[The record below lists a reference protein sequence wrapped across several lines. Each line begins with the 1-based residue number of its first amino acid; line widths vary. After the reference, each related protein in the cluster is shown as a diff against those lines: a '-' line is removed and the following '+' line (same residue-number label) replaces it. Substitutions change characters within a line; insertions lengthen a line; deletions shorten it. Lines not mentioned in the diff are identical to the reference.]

1 MQDISLDSSST
12 GAPRGATGDGE
23 SATGADFPL
32 GVAGFSYG
40 DLYRPERLGQL
51 TAAFYA
57 GLRKDDPTLYAALA
71 AYTEARG
78 ANLRGTRAESELL
91 IAAAPHVSRFVARL
105 FKVEA
110 ERAAHAE
117 RIRAQDAVFQF
128 KTFVA
133 RRALKRVPP
142 EKALTL
148 DADALHDALARL
160 LGAVSPDAGV
170 TDDAELKVAR
180 MTVRLLA
187 WEELLTKAGGENVRV
202 EIDEARARASKTEA
216 AGALREFES
225 AARENESGDEGGAF
239 VESAL
244 RLVESWAAAH
254 SVQEAAKARVGG
266 WVSFRVPHPLNYE
279 HLVQIE
285 RHDAEL
291 PERMRGLDRNLR
303 RRDGFGLTD
312 ARASEREVL
321 DEVNYCIYCHERD
334 KDSCSKG
341 LHDSQGSLKR
351 NPLGIAL
358 EGCPL
363 DEKISEMHV
372 LQRDGDS
379 LAALAVV
386 MVDNPMCPGTGHRI
400 CNDCMKSC
408 IFQKQEPVNIPQAE
422 TGVLTDVLALPYGFE
437 IYSLLA
443 RWNPL
448 NAKRPHALP
457 PNGRSVLVVGLGPAG
472 YTLAHYLL
480 NEGFGVVGIDGL
492 KIEPLN
498 AALTGDGGRG
508 VPRAVRDVREI
519 EWPLDARVLAG
530 FGGVSEY
537 GITVRWDKNFLTLI
551 HLTLAR
557 RASFRFY
564 GGVRFGGTLDIE
576 DAWALGFDHIAI
588 ATGAG
593 RPTIVEMRN
602 NLMRGIRKA
611 SDFLMALQLTGAFK
625 QDALANLQVRLP
637 AVVIGGGL
645 TAIDTATEL
654 FAYYPV
660 QVEKAL
666 ARHEE
671 LSAKFGEE
679 EIFARFDA
687 EERGVYEEFL
697 AHGRAVRGER
707 ERAAAAGELPDFVPL
722 VRAWGGVS
730 IVYRKRLQDSPAY
743 RLNHEEVVK
752 SLEEGI
758 SYVENMSPVEAVADE
773 HGAVAAITFE
783 RMRQDAETR
792 RWRAS
797 GERVRLAARTVC
809 VAAGTSPNT
818 IYEREQP
825 GTFKLDERGEFFAP
839 HKIMRATDESDAGEA
854 DARGGDEGGG
864 DGRDSG
870 KFRLVPA
877 AKGERGFFTSYENAG
892 RFVSYYGDNH
902 PVYAGNVVKA
912 MASAKFGYEEVCA
925 LFADEIAAVEN
936 EIAGAE
942 ESAGESP
949 RMHESPRVRESPPV
963 HESPRGHEPAD
974 ELKFGRAGR
983 FARLVEKLDDELI
996 ARVVRVE
1003 RLTPTIVDVVVRAP
1017 MQARKFR
1024 PGQFYRLQNYET
1036 DARVVGGTK
1045 LTMEGLALTGA
1056 WVDEARGWLSLIV
1069 LEMGAS
1075 SRQCALLAP
1084 GQEVVVMGP
1093 TGTPTE
1099 IPSGESVLLAGGG
1112 LGNAVLFSIA
1122 RALRENDCRVVYFA
1136 GYKKGEDL
1144 FRREEIEAATDQII
1158 WATDTGAQIEPRRP
1172 QDRHYRGNI
1181 VQAMKAYAE
1190 GELGAPPLF
1199 SLGDIERLIAIG
1211 SDRMMAAVKA
1221 ARHGVL
1227 APHLDPA
1234 HVGVGSINS
1243 PMQCMLKEVCAQC
1256 LQRHVDPVT
1265 GAESFVF
1272 SCFNQD
1278 QPLDQVDFKNLND
1291 RLRAN
1296 TVQEKLANLWLDKL
1310 LKEAGA
1316 EV

>member
-1 MQDISLDSSST
+1 MQDISLDSSM
-12 GAPRGATGDGE
+12 GAPGGD
-23 SATGADFPL
+23 TGADFPL
-32 GVAGFSYG
+32 GVADFRYS
-40 DLYRPERLGQL
+40 DLYQPERLGQL

-57 GLRKDDPTLYAALA
+57 GLRKEDATLYAALT
-71 AYTEARG
+71 AYTTARG

-91 IAAAPHVSRFVARL
+91 IAAAPHLSRFVARL
-105 FKVEA
+105 FGVEV
-110 ERAAHAE
+110 ERTAHAE
-117 RIRAQDAVFQF
+117 SIRAQDAVFQF
-128 KTFVA
+128 KTFIT

-142 EKALTL
+142 EQALTF
-148 DADALHDALARL
+148 DADALHDALERL
-160 LGAVSPDAGV
+160 LGATFPDTLEAG
-170 TDDAELKVAR
+170 DAELAVAR
-180 MTVRLLA
+180 MSVRLLA
-187 WEELLTKAGGENVRV
+187 WEDRLTKAEATGDAANSLRD
-202 EIDEARARASKTEA
+202 EIGEARERAAKSGA
-216 AGALREFES
+216 ADALKEFEIV
-225 AARENESGDEGGAF
+225 AREQQTPDEDAAF
-239 VESAL
+239 VKSAL
-244 RLVESWAAAH
+244 RLVETWASVH
-254 SVQEAAKARVGG
+254 STQAGAKARVGG

-291 PERMRGLDRNLR
+291 PEKMRGLDQNLR

-312 ARASEREVL
+312 ARAGGREVL
-321 DEVNYCIYCHERD
+321 DEVHYCLYCHERD

-341 LHDSQGSLKR
+341 LHERDGSLKR
-351 NPLGIAL
+351 NPLGITL

-379 LAALAVV
+379 IGALAIV
-386 MVDNPMCPGTGHRI
+386 MIDNPMCPGTGHRI

-437 IYSLLA
+437 IYSLLT

-457 PNGRSVLVVGLGPAG
+457 YNGRNVLVVGLGPAG

-492 KIEPLN
+492 KIEPLH
-498 AALTGDGGRG
+498 AELTGDGGRR
-508 VPRAVRDVREI
+508 VPRAVADIAEI
-519 EWPLDARVLAG
+519 ESPLDERVLAG

-537 GITVRWDKNFLTLI
+537 GITVRWDKNFLTMI
-551 HLTLAR
+551 HLALAR
-557 RASFRFY
+557 RARFRFY
-564 GGVRFGGTLDIE
+564 GGVRLGGTLDIE
-576 DAWALGFDHIAI
+576 DAWTLGFDHIAI

-625 QDALANLQVRLP
+625 GDALANLQVRLP

-660 QVEKAL
+660 QVEKIL
-666 ARHEE
+666 ARHEALGAE
-671 LSAKFGEE
+671 FGED

-687 EERGVYEEFL
+687 EERGVYAEFL
-697 AHGRAVRGER
+697 AHGRAVRAER
-707 ERAAAAGELPDFVPL
+707 ERAATAGELPNFVPL

-758 SYVENMSPVEAVADE
+758 SYVENMSPVEAVADDD
-773 HGAVAAITFE
+773 GAVAAIVFE

-792 RWRAS
+792 KWKAS
-797 GERVRLAARTVC
+797 GELVRLAARTVC

-825 GTFKLDERGEFFAP
+825 GTFKLDEWGEFFAP
-839 HKIMRATDESDAGEA
+839 HKIERS
-854 DARGGDEGGG
+854 GG
-864 DGRDSG
+864 DGDDIGEGG

-925 LFADEIAAVEN
+925 LFADEIAAVE
-936 EIAGAE
+936 
-942 ESAGESP
+942 
-949 RMHESPRVRESPPV
+949 HEVERARVADET
-963 HESPRGHEPAD
+963 RGHEPTR
-974 ELKFGRAGR
+974 ERAER
-983 FARLVEKLDDELI
+983 FERLVEKLDDELI

-1017 MQARKFR
+1017 MQARKFH

-1036 DARVVGGTK
+1036 DAPVISGTK

-1056 WVDEARGWLSLIV
+1056 WVDKEQGLLSLIV

-1075 SRQCALLAP
+1075 SRQCALLRP
-1084 GQEVVVMGP
+1084 GQPVVVMGP

-1099 IPSGESVLLAGGG
+1099 IPAGETVLLAGGG

-1122 RALRENDCRVVYFA
+1122 RALRENNCRVIYFA

-1144 FRREEIEAATDQII
+1144 FKREEIEAATDQII
-1158 WATDTGAQIEPRRP
+1158 WATDTGAEIVPHRP
-1172 QDRHYRGNI
+1172 QDRHHRGNI
-1181 VQAMKAYAE
+1181 VQAMKAYAQ
-1190 GELGAPPLF
+1190 GELGDAVFDLR
-1199 SLGDIERLIAIG
+1199 EVKRLIAIG

-1227 APHLDPA
+1227 AGYFDPA

-1243 PMQCMLKEVCAQC
+1243 PMQCMMKEVCAQC
-1256 LQRHVDPVT
+1256 LQRHVDPQT

-1278 QPLDQVDFKNLND
+1278 QLLDLVDFKNLND

-1310 LKEAGA
+1310 LK
-1316 EV
+1316 